1 LLDGSSNCLWVFFLS
16 KDQLLLLSYSVYVKQ
31 YKYLLINKRFVR
43 FELFDMRGNIYIWLT
58 NVGKFTVQV
67 SVSESVFV

>member
-1 LLDGSSNCLWVFFLS
+1 MDHLIVYGFFFLS

-43 FELFDMRGNIYIWLT
+43 FELFDMSGNIYIWLT
-58 NVGKFTVQV
+58 NVVKFTVQV

>member
-1 LLDGSSNCLWVFFLS
+1 MFFLS

-43 FELFDMRGNIYIWLT
+43 FELFDMSGNIYIWFT
-58 NVGKFTVQV
+58 NVGQFTVQV

>member
-1 LLDGSSNCLWVFFLS
+1 MDHLIVYGFFLS

-43 FELFDMRGNIYIWLT
+43 FELFDTSGNIYIWFT

-67 SVSESVFV
+67 SVNESVFV